1 MGSTP
6 HPEASL
12 RPNPRSASGG
22 HLFHTSSF
30 MVWTLESCPSA
41 HPQRLAGAPSPS
53 PTLSAACSSQLTR
66 EGCESNIAL
75 GRARRGTSGALY
87 PKSAIAGLNS
97 RPRPDV
103 LWDCLCRVVL
113 KIGPCAAESYEPREV
128 RKEAAV
134 SSRFWVPQDLLV
146 GAVRQRKAIR
156 QGRSLVHDPYFV
168 LGGLLA

>member
-1 MGSTP
+1 MKEDCETQPIQLAST
-6 HPEASL
+6 
-12 RPNPRSASGG
+12 
-22 HLFHTSSF
+22 
-30 MVWTLESCPSA
+30 
-41 HPQRLAGAPSPS
+41 GAPSPS
-53 PTLSAACSSQLTR
+53 STLSTACMFSLTR
-66 EGCESNIAL
+66 VGCESNIAL

-156 QGRSLVHDPYFV
+156 QGRSLVHDPCFV